1 MAHYVCFEGC
11 EGVSYPLDQVIYH
24 CEECGGLLDVEH
36 DLDALKQTTGA
47 QWRERLDNRPLR
59 AGHEGG
65 SGVWSKKAWV
75 LPDIPSRDIVSLGE
89 GLSPL
94 VDAGSL
100 GRQLGLGKL
109 YIKQCGLSHTGSFK
123 DLGMTVLVSQVKAMR
138 RAGVTVAA
146 LGCASTGD
154 TSASLAAYCAAARIP
169 SVVFLPADK
178 ISTTQLVQPISHGAK
193 VLSLDTDFDGCMQ
206 LIQEVIGE
214 LPIYLA
220 NSMNSLRLEGQKSVA
235 FELTQQLG
243 WKVPDWVVVPGGN
256 LGNVYALYK
265 GFKLMK
271 DLGVTERLPRLVCA
285 QASEANPL
293 ARAFKEGWETY
304 EPMTAGDT
312 VATAIRI
319 GDPVSVKRA
328 MRAIDETDGI
338 VEEVSERELC
348 DTMARADR
356 AGQFVCPHTGVAL
369 AVLEKLV
376 NGHTIRPG
384 QRVAVISTANALK
397 FTETKVAYHER
408 RLPGVVSLR
417 ANQPTRLDADPAQVV
432 ETLRKALRL

>member
-11 EGVSYPLDQVIYH
+11 DAVRYPLDQVIYR
-24 CEECGGLLDVEH
+24 CEECDGLLDVEH
-36 DLDALKQTTGA
+36 DLDSLKETSGA
-47 QWRERLDNRPLR
+47 QWRQQMDSRPLR

-75 LPDIPSRDIVSLGE
+75 LPEIASRDIVSLGE

-100 GRQLGLGKL
+100 GRELGLGKL

-138 RAGVTVAA
+138 RAGVAIAA

-154 TSASLAAYCAAARIP
+154 TSAALAAYCAAARIP

-178 ISTTQLVQPISHGAK
+178 ISTAQLVQPISHGAK

-206 LIQEVIGE
+206 LIQEVIGT

-220 NSMNSLRLEGQKSVA
+220 NSMNSLRLEGQKTVA
-235 FELTQQLG
+235 FELTQQLA

-265 GFKLMK
+265 GFKLMN
-271 DLGVTERLPRLVCA
+271 DLGVTDRMPRLVCA
-285 QASEANPL
+285 QSAVANPL
-293 ARAFKEGWETY
+293 AQAFKNGWEKY
-304 EPMTAGDT
+304 ESMTAGDT

-328 MRAIDETDGI
+328 MRAIDETDGL
-338 VEEVSERELC
+338 VAEASERELC

-369 AVLEKLV
+369 AVLEQLV
-376 NGHTIRPG
+376 NDHKVRPG
-384 QRVAVISTANALK
+384 ERVVVVSTANALK

-408 RLPGVVSLR
+408 RLPGVLSLR
-417 ANQPTRLDADPAQVV
+417 ANQPVRVAASPGDVV
-432 ETLRKALRL
+432 ESLTKVLRL